1 MGLGSCEVQHSYSHF
16 TFRVSEVES
25 DLSIFS
31 ASQSNNF
38 PSSKLERGRVRRLV
52 TLLPSLLIVVVN
64 SLEGSAVLP
73 SVHVMFGEGYPPSD
87 VQINV

>member
-1 MGLGSCEVQHSYSHF
+1 M
-16 TFRVSEVES
+16 
-25 DLSIFS
+25 
-31 ASQSNNF
+31 
-38 PSSKLERGRVRRLV
+38 RRLV

-64 SLEGSAVLP
+64 SLKGSAVLP